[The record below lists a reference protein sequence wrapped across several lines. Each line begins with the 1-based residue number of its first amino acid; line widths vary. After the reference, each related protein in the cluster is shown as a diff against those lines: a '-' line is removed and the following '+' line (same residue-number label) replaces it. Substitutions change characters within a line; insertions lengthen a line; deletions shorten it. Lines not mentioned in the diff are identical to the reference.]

1 MREKLACDI
10 CYYSTVRRERIWL
23 HYSFQHSGNGLAMEN
38 MSCDECDRPF
48 GVPYTTRR
56 SQALADHIAR
66 RHGSEAFRR
75 LLVQKRPK
83 KAQLSFACDE
93 CSEANNRLYATQNR
107 RLISIHIARNHG
119 STEYHDVVIGARMET
134 RLCDECLM
142 SFRGLRGSA
151 KEHVT
156 IHWTTKHAPA
166 NYRGHF
172 RKWGFSVPL
181 ARCDDCS
188 RELVGREYKHQFHHW
203 LRCHNNSSS
212 GLHLAA
218 ALRYRVN
225 QDRNRKVLCDSCSTT
240 MQRVSIH
247 AHWHRMHRSRYQ

>member
-1 MREKLACDI
+1 MRDDFVCDI

-23 HYSFQHSGNGLAMEN
+23 HYSSQHSGNGLAMEN

-83 KAQLSFACDE
+83 KAQLSYDCDV
-93 CSEANNRLYATQNR
+93 CSETNNRSYAAKNR
-107 RLISIHIARNHG
+107 LSIHIARNHG
-119 STEYHDVVIGARMET
+119 TCDYHDVVIGSRMET
-134 RLCDECLM
+134 RLCDECFV
-142 SFRGLRGSA
+142 SFTGLHTNNNIA
-151 KEHVT
+151 
-156 IHWTTKHAPA
+156 IHWTTKHTPA

-172 RKWGFSVPL
+172 RKRLFSDPL
-181 ARCDDCS
+181 ARCDDCL
-188 RELVGREYKHQFHHW
+188 RELVGREYNLQFHHW
-203 LRCHNNSSS
+203 LRFHTKSSS

-218 ALRYRVN
+218 ELRDRVN

-247 AHWHRMHRSRYQ
+247 THWYRMHRSRSQ